1 VGDLTRTVVVARHR
15 PPPPKSAARFRSL
28 IALVLLT
35 LHGSFQCSCT
45 SVTAPDERV
54 VVERVIDGDTIV
66 LEGGVRV
73 RLLGLDA
80 PELGQHGGKSECY
93 APEAKVFLESLITG
107 ADRSIFLSFEPV
119 RYDRYGRT
127 LAYLWDGE
135 RFLNEV
141 LLREGYARFHAG
153 DSVRWRER
161 LRLAAA
167 QAQAARRGLWHPGAC
182 P

>member
-1 VGDLTRTVVVARHR
+1 M
-15 PPPPKSAARFRSL
+15 
-28 IALVLLT
+28 
-35 LHGSFQCSCT
+35 
-45 SVTAPDERV
+45 
-54 VVERVIDGDTIV
+54 VERVIDGDTIV

-80 PELGQHGGKSECY
+80 PELGNNDGDSECY
-93 APEAKVFLESLITG
+93 GPEATVFLESLITA
-107 ADRSIFLSFEPV
+107 ADWSISLAFESV

-135 RFLNEV
+135 SFLNEV

-153 DSVRWRER
+153 DSVRWRDR
-161 LRLAAA
+161 LRLAATE
-167 QAQAARRGLWHPGAC
+167 AQAAQRGLWHPGVC